1 MALLSRQVILQYDVP
16 GPDLWHER
24 LVLAHICDEDYV
36 VCTPD
41 REVHYE
47 QLPLLNEDLK
57 LIRVKPSHNVLPPGV
72 DANEVYPLPIF
83 SAADAAA
90 LRLEAQHVLTAEKA
104 ARGLGDAPVAPAV
117 GSGAAFLAGT
127 LCSG

>member
-1 MALLSRQVILQYDVP
+1 MALLNRQVILQYDVP

-57 LIRVKPSHNVLPPGV
+57 LIRVKPSHNVLHQVLMPMKCTRCISSALPMWLPLDWKLNRFRQLRKLPEDLV
-72 DANEVYPLPIF
+72 MLRLHRQWEV
-83 SAADAAA
+83 A
-90 LRLEAQHVLTAEKA
+90 LRFWL
-104 ARGLGDAPVAPAV
+104 GLFIG
-117 GSGAAFLAGT
+117 
-127 LCSG
+127 